1 MKLSSNVVLVLS
13 LISGHVDMPE
23 MSSLPDVCLARDLAV
38 ECLFRM
44 FFVGDVAYSST
55 VWPEGGVCE
64 WKLQGSRFKAEMLQL
79 SQLQFESSCLFDFH
93 NSHNISGRILF
104 LVSISMFV
112 SEVATGGTRSLPVV
126 FLDWGWEESPDD
138 TRSLSVL
145 RGRGVF
151 GRELCVALREE
162 QSYDVL

>member
-1 MKLSSNVVLVLS
+1 MSVLS

-64 WKLQGSRFKAEMLQL
+64 WKLQGSRFRAEMLQL
-79 SQLQFESSCLFDFH
+79 SQLQFESSCLFDLH
-93 NSHNISGRILF
+93 NSHNNSGRRLF

-112 SEVATGGTRSLPVV
+112 SEVTTGGTRSLPVV

-145 RGRGVF
+145 RGGGCGEAFFCASLFSIFLDLFLLMVF
-151 GRELCVALREE
+151 GL
-162 QSYDVL
+162 S